1 VSGYLWIKDQGT
13 GTKEGG
19 KLPYYAENSK
29 KVFYVH
35 QKSKFDVIGVI
46 DVISICF
53 Q

>member
-1 VSGYLWIKDQGT
+1 VSGYLWIKEHGP
-13 GTKEGG
+13 GARGERKIA
-19 KLPYYAENSK
+19 LYAENSK
-29 KVFYVH
+29 KVFYDH